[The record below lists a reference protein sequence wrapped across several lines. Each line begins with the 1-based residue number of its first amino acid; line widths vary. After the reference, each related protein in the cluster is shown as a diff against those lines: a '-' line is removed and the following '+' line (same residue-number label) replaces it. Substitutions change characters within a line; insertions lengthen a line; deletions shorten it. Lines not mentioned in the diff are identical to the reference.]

1 MTHRYRRTARRLW
14 QFKPIDRNDRARIMH
29 LAERLNTNTR
39 QPGQHGGCLKDSGLQ
54 VLRALLFGF
63 LNCRTGRLDPSID
76 TIARHV
82 GHSRQTIV
90 SALQRLR
97 AAGFISWVQRVVMVD
112 VDGQLRPRQTS
123 NAYVVGTGLQA
134 AGFMPSGCA
143 TAGRARA
150 RVRAAARIRRMK
162 SPRMTSASWPAGV
175 ALVGQAGA
183 WISGKKCYL
192 NSPKALKRKENFT
205 LTVMQCHVVDLP
217 SLFRGR

>member
-76 TIARHV
+76 TLARHV

-123 NAYVVGTGLQA
+123 NAYTVGTGLQA
-134 AGFMPSGCA
+134 AGFMPSGWRDGPPA
-143 TAGRARA
+143 YNSNLLPASTNTYFLEAPQVPIDDRL
-150 RVRAAARIRRMK
+150 RAALARLAVKVGWSGERL
-162 SPRMTSASWPAGV
+162 ADAGL
-175 ALVGQAGA
+175 A
-183 WISGKKCYL
+183 
-192 NSPKALKRKENFT
+192 
-205 LTVMQCHVVDLP
+205 
-217 SLFRGR
+217 

>member
-134 AGFMPSGCA
+134 AGFMPSGWRDGPPA
-143 TAGRARA
+143 YNSNLSPVSTNTYFLEAPQVPIDDRL
-150 RVRAAARIRRMK
+150 RAALARL
-162 SPRMTSASWPAGV
+162 ASKVGWSGERLADAGL
-175 ALVGQAGA
+175 A
-183 WISGKKCYL
+183 
-192 NSPKALKRKENFT
+192 
-205 LTVMQCHVVDLP
+205 
-217 SLFRGR
+217 

>member
-14 QFKPIDRNDRARIMH
+14 QFKPIDRNDRARILH
-29 LAERLNTNTR
+29 LAERLNANTR

-54 VLRALLFGF
+54 VLRALLFQF

-123 NAYVVGTGLQA
+123 NAYTVGAGLQA
-134 AGFMPSGCA
+134 AGFMPSGWRDGPPA
-143 TAGRARA
+143 YESNIRPQSTNLYFLEAPQVPVDEGL
-150 RVRAAARIRRMK
+150 RAALARL
-162 SPRMTSASWPAGV
+162 ASKVGWSGDRLAEAGL
-175 ALVGQAGA
+175 A
-183 WISGKKCYL
+183 S
-192 NSPKALKRKENFT
+192 
-205 LTVMQCHVVDLP
+205 
-217 SLFRGR
+217 